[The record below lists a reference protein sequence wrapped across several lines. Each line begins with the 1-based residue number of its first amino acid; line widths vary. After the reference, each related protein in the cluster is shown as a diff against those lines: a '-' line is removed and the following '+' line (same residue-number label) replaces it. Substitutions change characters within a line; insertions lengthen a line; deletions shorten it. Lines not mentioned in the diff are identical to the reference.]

1 MDMTKKNTVTS
12 LGREAPQK
20 AIRGRLMARIASAS
34 AIGVQLLPNTEQ
46 LHEGLQLAA
55 ILLLTADVAIDLL
68 GGLYAFVRQAGRCL
82 RDAKAIWRRGADG
95 SVFVGVRVRQAAVVP
110 RMVLS
115 LTGRVTGALLSL
127 FSGELERGHLML
139 LTAALVIVVVDSL
152 VEVLRVVGES
162 VRRRLG

>member
-1 MDMTKKNTVTS
+1 MTKKNTATS

-55 ILLLTADVAIDLL
+55 VLLLATDVAIDLL
-68 GGLYAFVRQAGRCL
+68 GGLYAFVCQAGRYV
-82 RDAKAIWRRGADG
+82 RGAKAVWRRGADG
-95 SVFVGVRVRQAAVVP
+95 SVFVGVKVRQAVVAP
-110 RMVLS
+110 RMVLR
-115 LTGRVTGALLSL
+115 LTGRVTSSLLAF
-127 FSGELERGHLML
+127 FSGELERWHLLL

-152 VEVLRVVGES
+152 VEVAKVAGES